1 MFNPTHAS
9 HMEGSWERMVGVA
22 RCILDSPLLDV
33 KNLTHDLLAT
43 LMAQISSIVNVR
55 PLTPRT
61 TLPPCPFLTE
71 KSTYQKEWPVGKIVK
86 AYPSSDNC
94 VCKTDVRVGSD
105 RRNHTRPTTDIV
117 FLCRKDCESEWTCF
131 VFKTLHSLDYF
142 VDFRW
147 YLLYQSTLQIN
158 IVCKSIFLMLWR
170 LAPPVFLFF

>member
-1 MFNPTHAS
+1 MWKCECHQRRWQTNSKYLKDHINLMFNPARAS

-55 PLTPRT
+55 PHTPRT

-86 AYPSSDNC
+86 AYPCSDNC

-105 RRNHTRPTTDIV
+105 RINHKTTYNWHCV
-117 FLCRKDCESEWTCF
+117 PLQKRLWKWMNMLC
-131 VFKTLHSLDYF
+131 
-142 VDFRW
+142 
-147 YLLYQSTLQIN
+147 I
-158 IVCKSIFLMLWR
+158 
-170 LAPPVFLFF
+170 